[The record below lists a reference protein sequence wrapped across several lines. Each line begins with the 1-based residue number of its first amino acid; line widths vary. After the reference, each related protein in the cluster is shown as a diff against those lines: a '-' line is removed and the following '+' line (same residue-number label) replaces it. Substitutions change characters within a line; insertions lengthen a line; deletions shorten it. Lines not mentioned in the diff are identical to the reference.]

1 MNFLLSHAP
10 DFSNHEVVPP
20 YVRRKRQSEE
30 SARALQD
37 YRNAQRAVFERM
49 VVLRRQRRLAQLA
62 KESS

>member
-20 YVRRKRQSEE
+20 DVRRKRQSEE
-30 SARALQD
+30 NARLQD